1 MSCPDPSM
9 HKKGEKCPYKTY
21 KVKKWKTCPF
31 YPCEDKAC
39 VCYSLCNDTKP

>member
-21 KVKKWKTCPF
+21 LVSEMNLRK
-31 YPCEDKAC
+31 E
-39 VCYSLCNDTKP
+39 SENDY